1 MGATPTD
8 PRTFHQPRRRL
19 DELTAVAIR
28 APSRR
33 RALRQRQADQ
43 KVVGAQGPVQST
55 VATPFWRSASLRL
68 VATCVLTLLCAALLN
83 ANALLK
89 DAERKPFGP
98 ERDFW
103 MATWTPFANV
113 SSALYLDRPRAWLDE
128 FTGHGPPRGI
138 EPRAWAAGISSYP
151 DAPAPPQSKADEPA
165 RLLRTPSVD
174 DPLRL
179 WAGGDSMS
187 SAFGPA
193 LARMASETGLVAAA
207 YDAELSSG
215 LTRPDFFDWP
225 AHFAEIATTSQPEL
239 FVILLGANDA
249 QAIRAADGTVYQ
261 PETAGWVAEY
271 RNRVR
276 RVMTTLDAPGR
287 VVIWVGLPIMETEG
301 FSRRMAVQN
310 GIYEEEAAR
319 RQRVEYFNAWALFS
333 EDGRFSAFLD
343 VEGTPQAVR
352 MTDGVHLT
360 KTGAEMLAR
369 AVLQRIAIDAPAL
382 APPSD

>member
-1 MGATPTD
+1 M
-8 PRTFHQPRRRL
+8 
-19 DELTAVAIR
+19 TAVAMR
-28 APSRR
+28 TPTRR
-33 RALRQRQADQ
+33 RALRQRQADRT
-43 KVVGAQGPVQST
+43 VTAAQVPVRST
-55 VATPFWRSASLRL
+55 VASSFWRSASLRL
-68 VATCVLTLLCAALLN
+68 VATCIFTLLCAALLN

-103 MATWTPFANV
+103 MATWTPLANA
-113 SSALYLDRPRAWLDE
+113 SSVLYLDRPRAWLDQL
-128 FTGHGPPRGI
+128 TGHAPPRGI
-138 EPRAWAAGISSYP
+138 EPRTWVAGISSY
-151 DAPAPPQSKADEPA
+151 ANEWPAPPAKADEPEP
-165 RLLRTPSVD
+165 LLRAPSVD

-225 AHFAEIATTSQPEL
+225 AHFAEIATASQPEV

-261 PETAGWVAEY
+261 PETAGWIAEY
-271 RNRVR
+271 RNRVQ

-310 GIYEEEAAR
+310 EIYREEAAR
-319 RQRVEYFNAWALFS
+319 RKHVEYFDAWDLLG
-333 EDGRFSAFLD
+333 EDGRYSAFLD
-343 VEGTPQAVR
+343 VEGTQQAVR
-352 MTDGVHLT
+352 TTDGVHLT
-360 KTGAEMLAR
+360 KAGAELLAR
-369 AVLQRIAIDAPAL
+369 AVLQRIAVDAPAL
-382 APPSD
+382 APRSD